1 MIAILL
7 AVLPVF
13 LLLVF
18 TEYLWR
24 HNKLRGESARKFV
37 HILVGSYVAFWPFF
51 ISFEAI
57 QLISAAFLLVVAVS
71 LKFNVFKSIHGV
83 ARQTWGEVLFAVGI
97 GLVAVLTNEPWVFA
111 ACILHLSVADGL
123 AALTGLAWGKKTMYV
138 IAGHKKSL
146 VGTGVFWFSSLIITA
161 IAIYHLPYLQLES
174 RSLLLW
180 LPLATSFTEN
190 LGLGGTDNVLVP
202 LIVYLGLTAY

>member
-1 MIAILL
+1 MIAIAL

-13 LLLVF
+13 LLLVT

-24 HNKLRGESARKFV
+24 TNRLRGESARKLI
-37 HILVGSYVAFWPFF
+37 HIVVGSYVAFWPFF
-51 ISFEAI
+51 ISFEMI

-71 LKFNVFKSIHGV
+71 LKLNIFRAIHGV

-97 GLVAVLTNEPWVFA
+97 GLVAVLTDEPWIFA

-123 AALTGLAWGKKTMYV
+123 AALTGLKWGKKTTYT
-138 IAGHKKSL
+138 INGYKKSL
-146 VGTGVFWFSSLIITA
+146 IGTGVFWLCSLVITA
-161 IAIYHLPYLQLES
+161 VAIYHLPYLQLES
-174 RSLLLW
+174 RNLLLW
-180 LPLATSFTEN
+180 LPLTTAFTEN
-190 LGLGGTDNVLVP
+190 IGFGGTDNVLVP